1 MEVVIHLPDD
11 IAQRLQA
18 QWGDVSRYVLECI
31 ARAWYRSGEL
41 NEEQLQRLLGYDTRL
56 RGHAFLK
63 EHKIPLRP

>member
-18 QWGDVSRYVLECI
+18 QWGDVSRYVLESV
-31 ARAWYRSGEL
+31 ARAWYQSGAL
-41 NEEQLQRLLGYDTRL
+41 NEEQLQCLLGYDTRL
-56 RGHAFLK
+56 RVHAFLK